1 MDTGK
6 RGTLGEFLRR
16 AREARKVE
24 KEVMFWKTKIPFP
37 ILTALENDDWDAFP
51 NRKEIP
57 AYLKRYCRYLL
68 LDEAEVFQLYER
80 QPARTPVP
88 TAAATRA
95 EEAVPEILPEIIKTD
110 PLPPPRFSPAPEGS
124 KKPGHAPEAPGLF
137 RRQRIPLTGLAVL
150 VFFLGALVAAT
161 CHFHPLLQEG
171 TPPALTNNSSSAE
184 IVKVEVPPP
193 VGKQEKIVADHDR
206 RVYYPPGMKD
216 YQQVKEFHRVEFAS
230 EEAAVRAGYR
240 KAKN

>member
-1 MDTGK
+1 MDAGK
-6 RGTLGEFLRR
+6 NGTLGEFLRR

-51 NRKEIP
+51 NKKEIP
-57 AYLKRYCRYLL
+57 VYLKRYCRYLL
-68 LDEAEVFQLYER
+68 LDSAEVLQRYER
-80 QPARTPVP
+80 RPARLPP
-88 TAAATRA
+88 AASVAPRA
-95 EEAVPEILPEIIKTD
+95 EEAVPEILPEVIKTET
-110 PLPPPRFSPAPEGS
+110 LPPPGFSSAPEGS
-124 KKPGHAPEAPGLF
+124 KKPLPAPEAPGLF
-137 RRQRIPLTGLAVL
+137 RRRRFPLTGLAVL
-150 VFFLGALVAAT
+150 VVFLGSLAVAT

-171 TPPALTNNSSSAE
+171 KPPVLPNNSSSPE

-193 VGKQEKIVADHDR
+193 VGKQEKIVADRDS
-206 RVYYPPGMKD
+206 RVYYLPGMKD
-216 YQQVKEFHRVEFAS
+216 YQRVKEFHRVEFAS